1 MVVVSFIDQEMAPN
15 QHDCSHETVISSC
28 LTDRALFFV
37 FVFFLNTYVCH
48 VRVCHVHGCALHS
61 RFKAIKHTQA

>member
-37 FVFFLNTYVCH
+37 FVCFFKHVCLP
-48 VRVCHVHGCALHS
+48 RTCMPRAWMCTS
-61 RFKAIKHTQA
+61 QPF